1 MNTDT
6 VKGFKDY
13 TEEEA
18 MKKAEI
24 KKLLVG
30 TFENYGFE
38 PAETP
43 IVEYEEFVKGE
54 NEKDEAVSDIF
65 KLRDK
70 GNRALALRYE
80 FTFQLK
86 RIANNKKLPYR
97 RYQIGEVFRDEPVSS
112 NRFRQFTQCDIDV
125 VGSSIKDEAEILTIT
140 KEILTNLGV
149 EPIILVNN
157 RKLLNEI
164 LESEKIKER
173 DREKVLVEIDKFGKI
188 SEDEIKKNLKKY
200 KAENVLKVLKKGE
213 SYFKKFPA
221 YKEVLELIAYCL
233 YYKVKILFSPTIIR
247 GLSYYNG
254 NVFEVKAKGIRDT
267 IVGGGS
273 YNINGIQSTGI
284 SFGLERLSTLSKLKK
299 TEKRILVLSI
309 NEDKKAIELAQKLR
323 KSGKNVI
330 ILFGNPS
337 KALNYANSKGINE
350 VIFVG
355 KEEVKKK
362 KYKIKNMITGKEIF
376 KGM

>member
-1 MNTDT
+1 MTDT

-86 RIANNKKLPYR
+86 RLANNKKLPYR

-112 NRFRQFTQCDIDV
+112 NRFRQFTQCDVDV
-125 VGSSIKDEAEILTIT
+125 VGSTIKDEAEILAMT
-140 KEILTNLGV
+140 KEVLTNLGV
-149 EPIILVNN
+149 EPIILINN
-157 RKLLNEI
+157 RRLLNEI
-164 LESEKIKER
+164 LESEKIKEK

-188 SEDEIKKNLKKY
+188 SEEEIKKNLKKY
-200 KAENVLKVLKKGE
+200 KAENVLKALKKGE

-221 YKEVLELIAYCL
+221 YKEILELIAYCL
-233 YYKVKILFSPTIIR
+233 YYRVKVSFSPTVIR

-254 NVFEVKAKGIRDT
+254 NVFEVKAKGIRET
-267 IVGGGS
+267 ILGGGS
-273 YNINGIQSTGI
+273 YKINGIQSTGI